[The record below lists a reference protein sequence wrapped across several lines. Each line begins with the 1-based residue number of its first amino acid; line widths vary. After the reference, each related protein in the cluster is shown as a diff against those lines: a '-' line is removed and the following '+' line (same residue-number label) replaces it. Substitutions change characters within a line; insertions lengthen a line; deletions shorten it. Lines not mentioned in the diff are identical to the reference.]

1 MEKKLKIH
9 YFGCSF
15 TALESSL
22 TGHEF
27 VNYRKLI
34 DDSLNVTSENYSKT
48 GKSNQH
54 IFDDIYN
61 CVNSIKN
68 QREYKHL
75 FVIQTTFND
84 RLGLP
89 CDIEDRFTSMCKRNN
104 PENYTEE
111 IQIKFYND
119 WLKYFYSR
127 ANALKEFRKQVELN
141 ACYLDKNNVAYVF
154 VGIDETLD
162 FITEKEFFGKY
173 RFLEFENTF
182 SYYKH
187 ATQKKLR
194 IADLDH
200 FTPVNSAVDY
210 HFSKEG
216 HRVLAEKLIETIK
229 TIC

>member
-9 YFGCSF
+9 HFGCSF
-15 TALESSL
+15 TALEDSN

-27 VNYRKLI
+27 INYRKLI
-34 DDSLNVTSENYSKT
+34 SDSLGCESENYSKV

-54 IFDDIYN
+54 IFDDVYN
-61 CVNSIKN
+61 CVNDIQN
-68 QREYKHL
+68 QKEYKHI

-89 CDIEDRFTSMCKRNN
+89 CDIEDRFVSMCKTGN
-104 PENYTEE
+104 PENYAEE

-127 ANALKEFRKQVELN
+127 SNSLKEFRKQIELN
-141 ACYLDKNNVAYVF
+141 AIYLDKKNVAYVF

-162 FITEKEFFGKY
+162 FITDREFFGRY
-173 RFLEFENTF
+173 RFLEFDNTF
-182 SYYKH
+182 SYYKYV
-187 ATQKKLR
+187 TQKKLR
-194 IADLDH
+194 ITDLDH
-200 FTPVNSAVDY
+200 FDSLSSTPDF
-210 HFSKEG
+210 HFNKEG

-229 TIC
+229 TIG